1 MSFLLLALAA
11 IAIQTLLGGD
21 SLFSSYLGLLRI
33 LATGSPTVLVLP
45 GLWPVGKCLLW
56 VTDDSSDVGG
66 GSQVA

>member
-21 SLFSSYLGLLRI
+21 SLFSSYLGPRRTSYRKSHSSGVPWAL
-33 LATGSPTVLVLP
+33 T
-45 GLWPVGKCLLW
+45 VGKCLLW
-56 VTDDSSDVGG
+56 VTDDSSDVEG